1 MLAPAVIKMQV
12 VMRGIREEEGNAVT
26 SVVTNRQWCI
36 NGIVIAGLHND
47 FQVMLVT
54 VLLEPHMNFQFIC

>member
-26 SVVTNRQWCI
+26 SVVTNHQWCI